1 LIRLTSAANHNTV
14 GDVYTN
20 DTEHVL
26 QDDAYEYDDR
36 GYLVF
41 KNTKLET
48 GLVDISVTSSAPT
61 RNGVATTNDA
71 AAKPKQQIL
80 SVDSAI
86 ELLET
91 LPGFKTY
98 LALTAR
104 DEAAWTNADAEI
116 KANKTA
122 PDGIIPMHIL
132 IEAEA
137 ALKEVTSKNR
147 DPATNLR
154 TCLVGRLNEI
164 ACRVVLREIV
174 DQAVENKS
182 CYFYVAYEDPATN
195 NKLKTKELDFQHDK
209 DTNNAVSLK
218 SRNDSVDVKV
228 FVTPAVNPAVFHKY
242 VDTPKKPTIPP
253 KKPATKKPTIP
264 PKKPATKNPTTPPKK
279 PATKKPTVPTKPA
292 TTKKPTKVSAPK
304 GKGSKKGVIIG
315 ISIAVVVVLL
325 LAGGIAYYYMKK
337 HRKSGK
343 SVETIE

>member
-1 LIRLTSAANHNTV
+1 MGMFSSISILIRLTSAANHNTV

-48 GLVDISVTSSAPT
+48 GLVNISVTSSAPT

-86 ELLET
+86 ELLKT

-116 KANKTA
+116 KDNKTD

-154 TCLVGRLNEI
+154 TCLVCRLNEI

-242 VDTPKKPTIPP
+242 VDTPKKPT
-253 KKPATKKPTIP
+253 
-264 PKKPATKNPTTPPKK
+264 TKNPTTPPKK
-279 PATKKPTVPTKPA
+279 P
-292 TTKKPTKVSAPK
+292 TTKNPTTPPQNQQRRIQQHRPRNQQQRRNQQRYQLLRAREARRVS
-304 GKGSKKGVIIG
+304 S
-315 ISIAVVVVLL
+315 LEYQL
-325 LAGGIAYYYMKK
+325 Q
-337 HRKSGK
+337 
-343 SVETIE
+343 

>member
-1 LIRLTSAANHNTV
+1 MFSSISILIRLASAAYHNTV

-48 GLVDISVTSSAPT
+48 GLVNISVTSSAPT
-61 RNGVATTNDA
+61 RNVDATTNDA

-80 SVDSAI
+80 SVNSAI

-154 TCLVGRLNEI
+154 TCLVGRLNGI

-195 NKLKTKELDFQHDK
+195 NKLKTKELDFQHNK
-209 DTNNAVSLK
+209 DTNKAESLK

-228 FVTPAVNPAVFHKY
+228 FVTPAVNSNVFHKY
-242 VDTPKKPTIPP
+242 VDTPKKPTISP
-253 KKPATKKPTIP
+253 KKPTIS
-264 PKKPATKNPTTPPKK
+264 PKK

-315 ISIAVVVVLL
+315 ISVAVVVVLL